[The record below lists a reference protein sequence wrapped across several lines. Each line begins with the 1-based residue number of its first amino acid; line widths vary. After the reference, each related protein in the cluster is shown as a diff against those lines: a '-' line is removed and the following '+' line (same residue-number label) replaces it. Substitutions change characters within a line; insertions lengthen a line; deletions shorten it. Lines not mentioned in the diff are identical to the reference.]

1 MARNKSNKSAK
12 ASLSSKKSIL
22 RSIFR
27 GLFVLGIFLFVLGFF
42 VFLFF
47 IHDLPDI
54 NNLETKG
61 RRASVTF
68 ESYDGKTIATY
79 GDMFREVVQVKDLP
93 EYIGNAIIAIEDR
106 RFYSHCGI
114 DFIGIARALY
124 TNIVHRRIV
133 QGGSTITQQLAKN
146 LFLSASR
153 SIKRKVQEFILALWL
168 EHKFS
173 KKQILSIYLNR
184 VYFGSCAYGIDAAA
198 YRYFG
203 KKARQLS
210 TYEAA
215 KLAGVLR
222 APSLYSPFYNPEKSD
237 QRTALVL
244 TCMRDEG
251 YISDAEKREALQ
263 QQDKLTRLEVP
274 RDENRYFT
282 DWALEQVH
290 ELVSA
295 DEDDI
300 IVRTTLDTKMQI
312 NAAYVIKSTLEEH
325 GFKNR
330 ANQMAL
336 IALDKSGAVR
346 AMIGGYSYG
355 TSQFNRVMAVRS
367 SGSAFKYFVYLT
379 ALEDGMDIHDLVSD
393 MPITIG
399 SWCPKNTAYVSVGNI
414 PMLQAFAKSVNTP
427 AIRIARKV
435 GMDRIIRKAEQL
447 GISTEIDNNITSAL
461 GASGVNLLDIT
472 ACFGATMINGR
483 KMIPF
488 GILSI
493 RTQNGK
499 YLYKAHANKTTEVI
513 SPAACEK
520 MKILLREVVEKGT
533 GRQAK
538 LPITSHGKSGTSN
551 DNRDASFIG
560 FAHPLVVGVWLGN
573 DDNTPMSPT
582 MYGGF
587 LPAIAWREFM
597 LLSFGYKQIS
607 PNKNGN
613 NTQNSLKPKLPNGK
627 NEKIE
632 KTPKKRSR
640 KSLQDLINT

>member
-1 MARNKSNKSAK
+1 MARKKSNKNTRVP
-12 ASLSSKKSIL
+12 SSSGKSIWK
-22 RSIFR
+22 SIGR
-27 GLFVLGIFLFVLGFF
+27 GIFVLAVLLLVSGFF

-61 RRASVTF
+61 RRASITF
-68 ESYDGKTIATY
+68 ESYDGKVIATY
-79 GDMFREVVQVKDLP
+79 GDMFREVVHVEDVPK
-93 EYIGNAIIAIEDR
+93 YVGNAVIAIEDR

-114 DFIGIARALY
+114 DFMGIARALY
-124 TNIVHRRIV
+124 TNIVHRRIL

-168 EHKFS
+168 ERKFS
-173 KKQILSIYLNR
+173 KRQILSIYLNR
-184 VYFGSCAYGIDAAA
+184 VYFGSCAYGLDAAA
-198 YRYFG
+198 HRYFG

-210 TYEAA
+210 IYEAA

-244 TCMRDEG
+244 ACMRDEG
-251 YISDAEKREALQ
+251 YISNAEMNEALLQ
-263 QQDKLTRLEVP
+263 KDNLTRREVP
-274 RDENRYFT
+274 RNENRYFT

-290 ELVSA
+290 ELVNA

-300 IVRTTLDTKMQI
+300 IVRTTLDTQLQM
-312 NAAYVIKSTLEEH
+312 NAAYVVKNILEEH

-346 AMIGGYSYG
+346 AMIGGRSYG

-367 SGSAFKYFVYLT
+367 SGSAFKYFVYLA
-379 ALEDGMDIHDLVSD
+379 ALEGGMDIHDLVSD

-399 SWCPKNTAYVSVGNI
+399 SWRPKNATHISSGNI
-414 PMLQAFAKSVNTP
+414 SLLQAFSQSINTS
-427 AIRIARKV
+427 AVRIARKV
-435 GMDRIIRKAEQL
+435 GMDKIIKKAEQL
-447 GISTEIDNNITSAL
+447 GISTEIDSNITSAL

-472 ACFGATMINGR
+472 ACFGATMINGH

-499 YLYKAHANKTTEVI
+499 YLYKAPAHKIKEIIPSEV
-513 SPAACEK
+513 CEK

-538 LPITSHGKSGTSN
+538 LPIAAYGKTGTSN

-560 FAHPLVVGVWLGN
+560 FASPWVVGVWMGN

-597 LLSFGYKQIS
+597 LLAFGYKHSS
-607 PNKNGN
+607 PNKNE
-613 NTQNSLKPKLPNGK
+613 NTAPHSPKQKLPN
-627 NEKIE
+627 E
-632 KTPKKRSR
+632 KTPQKRLR
-640 KSLQDLINT
+640 KSLQNLINVP